1 MIPLQFVPNPFKRVA
16 RWEREKN
23 NNGRFSDK
31 SQLRRRNRFS
41 SNVRDV
47 PSAKRHLLCVSDYV
61 NTKLVLYVL
70 IGKSRWRQFQQVS
83 EVNPVPLG
91 QLQYANFRSH
101 YIGYRWNV
109 SKVVGWR
116 RPSWLSYSDAS
127 SLVMLI
133 SASVG
138 VERVGRAY
146 IIPSP
151 QATHHRSIHLFWMR
165 QSVAPVH
172 IYMGKKGRRAKTRG
186 PPFPRRA
193 HVASH
198 HHLRLASS
206 SSTLCENNR
215 PPAYMIF
222 VIISDRPSS
231 RKWPISN
238 NNQVRNPSVELS
250 FFFFLSFSE
259 DGNRANNNRRWGG
272 ENE

>member
-1 MIPLQFVPNPFKRVA
+1 M
-16 RWEREKN
+16 
-23 NNGRFSDK
+23 
-31 SQLRRRNRFS
+31 
-41 SNVRDV
+41 
-47 PSAKRHLLCVSDYV
+47 
-61 NTKLVLYVL
+61 
-70 IGKSRWRQFQQVS
+70 
-83 EVNPVPLG
+83 
-91 QLQYANFRSH
+91 
-101 YIGYRWNV
+101 
-109 SKVVGWR
+109 VGWR

-206 SSTLCENNR
+206 SSSTLCENNR
-215 PPAYMIF
+215 PPAYSLLLAIG
-222 VIISDRPSS
+222 RPAGNDQFQITI
-231 RKWPISN
+231 RYAIRRLN
-238 NNQVRNPSVELS
+238 CR
-250 FFFFLSFSE
+250 FFFLSFSE
-259 DGNRANNNRRWGG
+259 DGNRANNNRR
-272 ENE
+272 